1 MSYTAGETILDDHYE
16 SFLNGS
22 SAGTYGINYV
32 GGTGAGEYGLGQTH
46 VVSVAAGQTITASQW
61 NALFTQMDNVAN
73 HTNDSLTS
81 TTARSAGDSLAII
94 SALQTDLNTLAAS
107 VAAGS
112 PNASARGEGSELQS
126 SVSSTRWNV
135 SHIVEHSITFSSNA
149 NLRHFFNQGGAMR
162 VKFTRNGGGAA
173 NGSSAT
179 SKDGSVDELITA
191 LGNFDLKQTTSARS
205 GSGET
210 LTTDGSATGVRDLGT
225 GYTTLIRLT
234 QSSGTYTSMYVQV
247 EAKLDAAIGT
257 AVVVTMKYSLFDP
270 DGTDNTYTSGNLSS
284 VDVNAE
290 FIGITD
296 FATHTNNPT
305 TAQGLA
311 SVAAIASS
319 AVVSNNTA

>member
-22 SAGTYGINYV
+22 SAGVYGINHV
-32 GGTGAGEYGLGQTH
+32 GGTGAGGYGLGQTH
-46 VVSVAAGQTITASQW
+46 VVSVTAGQTITASQW
-61 NALFTQMDNVAN
+61 NALFTQMDNIAN

-81 TTARSAGDSLAII
+81 TTARSAGDSLAIV

-107 VAAGS
+107 VNAGC
-112 PNASARGEGSELQS
+112 PNASARAEGSELQS
-126 SVSSTRWNV
+126 SVSSTRWNT
-135 SHIVEHSITFSSNA
+135 SHIVEHSITFASNA
-149 NLRHFFNQGGAMR
+149 QLRYFFNGGGSMR
-162 VKFTRNGGGAA
+162 VKLTRNGNGGS
-173 NGSSAT
+173 GAT
-179 SKDGSVDELITA
+179 SKDSSVDELISA
-191 LGNFDLKQTTSARS
+191 LGSFDLKQTTSSRS

-210 LTTDGSATGVRDLGT
+210 LTTDGSAIGVRNLGT
-225 GYTTLIRLT
+225 GYSTLIRLT
-234 QSSGTYTSMYVQV
+234 QSSGSYTSMYVQV
-247 EAKLDAAIGT
+247 EGKLNAAISSAT
-257 AVVVTMKYSLFDP
+257 VVTMKYSLFDP

-296 FATHTNNPT
+296 FGTFTQNPS

-311 SVAAIASS
+311 SVGAISSS